1 MANALAN
8 AGLFVSTAFWGGAL
22 ALTISDNLISVS
34 RVKNGV
40 LRPVHEA
47 AAAAQT
53 PPGADAAA
61 AAAAASRGAGVGG
74 SGDGYVSSSSSSDA
88 SSASPASTAPAIAN
102 ASASEPAGV
111 DYVLVAREH
120 APRSQKLEVGDAVVF
135 KSPHDPSA
143 CELKRLIATEGY
155 WVRQKKGPR
164 NTEVIRK
171 GYCWVEG
178 DDKDANGSDSRSY
191 GQLPVGLIQGR
202 ALACLRFSASF
213 PPVSMHFYDHY

>member
-53 PPGADAAA
+53 PPGAAAAA

-74 SGDGYVSSSSSSDA
+74 SGDGVHH
-88 SSASPASTAPAIAN
+88 
-102 ASASEPAGV
+102 
-111 DYVLVAREH
+111 ARVN
-120 APRSQKLEVGDAVVF
+120 RGGIVGEEF
-135 KSPHDPSA
+135 H
-143 CELKRLIATEGY
+143 
-155 WVRQKKGPR
+155 
-164 NTEVIRK
+164 
-171 GYCWVEG
+171 
-178 DDKDANGSDSRSY
+178 
-191 GQLPVGLIQGR
+191 GR
-202 ALACLRFSASF
+202 
-213 PPVSMHFYDHY
+213 VW